1 MGQRLTPIRVNDRVI
16 SANGISLENV
26 DYNQAIHVLRE
37 CGNSVNL
44 LIKRRALITSTANVN
59 LTNANH
65 HANADSMNNL
75 LKITLTRNSKKEGK
89 VEESFFFS
97 KEKRLDLLFFF
108 LINFQSFLI

>member
-1 MGQRLTPIRVNDRVI
+1 MASSRSSSSSPLSSTTNRVNDRVI

-44 LIKRRALITSTANVN
+44 LIKRRALITSTTTTTTSASATTNVN
-59 LTNANH
+59 LANANH
-65 HANADSMNNL
+65 TNADSMNNL

-89 VEESFFFS
+89 S
-97 KEKRLDLLFFF
+97 
-108 LINFQSFLI
+108 